1 MKLTI
6 SGLTKTIDK
15 VAVLNDVNFT
25 LENGQILGVVGRNG
39 IGKTT
44 LFRTMTGVYLADDGD
59 VLIDG
64 TSINSELKLRQN
76 IFFVDPFNNFF
87 DSYNAHQVA
96 SMYHLTYDRFDKT
109 QFLTDLVAHNLPVNQ
124 RYRRFSKG
132 MQALFNVLLAIN
144 SHAQFIIL
152 DEPFDGL
159 DIIVKENVKRILIEA
174 VQQRKTSLIISSHN
188 LEELD
193 TLIDKVIILKENTV
207 VEEYTLENTREDARK
222 LQLVFP
228 DTYPEVLQQYGT
240 IVEQRGRVYVVVFD
254 HYTRDIDKI
263 IAEQGP
269 LLFEE
274 LPLGLEDLFRTKL
287 VDEADYIMN
296 K

>member
-1 MKLTI
+1 MKLTVT
-6 SGLTKTIDK
+6 GLTKTIDNTN
-15 VAVLNDVNFT
+15 VLNDVSFT
-25 LENGQILGVVGRNG
+25 LEQGQILGVVGRNG

-44 LFRTMTGVYLADDGD
+44 LFRTITGVYLADGGD
-59 VLIDG
+59 VLIDDK
-64 TSINSELKLRQN
+64 SINTELTLRQN

-87 DSYNAHQVA
+87 NSYNAQQVA
-96 SMYHLTYDRFDKT
+96 NMYHLTYDRFDKA
-109 QFLTDLVAHNLPVNQ
+109 QFLADLAAHNLPTNQ

-159 DIIVKENVKRILIEA
+159 DIIVLENVKRILIEA
-174 VQQRKTSLIISSHN
+174 VQQRETSLMISSHN
-188 LEELD
+188 LAELD
-193 TLIDKVIILKENTV
+193 TLIDKAIILKENTV
-207 VEEYTLENTREDARK
+207 VQEYKLENAREDARK

-228 DTYPEVLQQYGT
+228 DDYPEELKQYGT

-254 HYTRDIDKI
+254 QYTRDIDKL

-269 LLFEE
+269 ILFEE

-287 VDEADYIMN
+287 VDEVDYIMN

>member
-1 MKLTI
+1 MKLTVNNLSKKINGI
-6 SGLTKTIDK
+6 S
-15 VAVLNDVNFT
+15 VLENVNFT
-25 LENGQILGVVGRNG
+25 ISSGEILGVVGRNG

-44 LFRTMTGVYLADDGD
+44 LFRTMTGVYLADTGD
-59 VLIDG
+59 VLIDDK
-64 TSINSELKLRQN
+64 SINTDLSLRQN

-87 DSYNAHQVA
+87 SQYTAAQVA
-96 SMYHLTYDRFDKT
+96 DMYQLTYDRFNKQ
-109 QFLTDLVAHNLPVNQ
+109 QFLADIETHNLPIKQ
-124 RYRRFSKG
+124 RYRSLSKG

-159 DIIVKENVKRILIEA
+159 DILVRENVKRILIEA
-174 VQQRKTSLIISSHN
+174 VQKCQISLVISSHN

-193 TLIDKVIILKENTV
+193 ALIDKAIILKENTV
-207 VEEYTLENTREDARK
+207 IQEYTLENTREDARK
-222 LQLVFP
+222 IQLVFR
-228 DTYPEVLQQYGT
+228 DVYPIELEQYGT

-254 HYTRDIDKI
+254 NYTKEIDKL
-263 IAEQGP
+263 IADHAP

-287 VDEADYIMN
+287 VHEADYILN